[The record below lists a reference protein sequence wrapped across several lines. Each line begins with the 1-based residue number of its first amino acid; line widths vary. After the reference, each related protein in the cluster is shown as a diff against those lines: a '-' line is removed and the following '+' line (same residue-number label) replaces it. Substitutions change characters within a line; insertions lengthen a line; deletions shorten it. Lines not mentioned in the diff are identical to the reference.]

1 MCVSRKTVSRWAQR
15 LQAGGREALLSRRQ
29 SGRKARLTAHQ
40 WQQVLETLQEGAPAA
55 GFEIEGWT
63 LWRIQW
69 VIREQFGVC
78 YNTHYL
84 SQKLRQ
90 LGWSVQKP
98 AVYARERS
106 DQLVQAWLRGDW
118 PRIQQRLA
126 GWEQR

>member
-1 MCVSRKTVSRWAQR
+1 MCVSRKTVSRWAQQ
-15 LQAGGREALLSRRQ
+15 LQAGGAEALLSRRQ
-29 SGRKARLTAHQ
+29 SGRKARLEAYQ
-40 WQQVLETLQEGAPAA
+40 WQQVLETLQEGTPAA
-55 GFEIEGWT
+55 GFEIERWT

-69 VIREQFGVC
+69 VIRERFGVC

-90 LGWSVQKP
+90 SGWSVQKP

-106 DQLVQAWLRGDW
+106 DELVQAWLRGDW

-126 GWEQR
+126 DWEQR

>member
-1 MCVSRKTVSRWAQR
+1 MGVSRKTASRWAQQ
-15 LQAGGREALLSRRQ
+15 LQVGGTQALLSRRQ
-29 SGRKARLTAHQ
+29 SGRKARLETHQ
-40 WQQVLETLQEGAPAA
+40 WQQLLERLQQGARAA
-55 GFEIEGWT
+55 GFETERWT

-69 VIREQFGVC
+69 MIREQFGVC
-78 YNTHYL
+78 YNTRYL

-106 DQLVQAWLRGDW
+106 DELVEAWLRGDW

-126 GWEQR
+126 SWEQR